1 MDDTIVPCALVG
13 TVIEPSSSGRLTKIP
28 TSRWVIV
35 GYEGYILLVCLI
47 KKLLYFL
54 HINHNPMN
62 SDPKYATS
70 CRDPLVKNV
79 RNVIKSVFGPKNEVY
94 T

>member
-1 MDDTIVPCALVG
+1 MKDTYYSFEKWIYSVH
-13 TVIEPSSSGRLTKIP
+13 
-28 TSRWVIV
+28 
-35 GYEGYILLVCLI
+35 I
-47 KKLLYFL
+47 KF
-54 HINHNPMN
+54 NPMN